1 MKRSGCQLSY
11 LCCLL
16 LALLGPVAAAAA
28 ETAAL
33 QPAPASTEIET
44 EKTPVSQPPSPDW
57 RDQVIYFVLTDRFAD
72 GDPSNNDQGAG
83 EYDPTKSSHY
93 SGGDLAGIQSKL
105 DYIQNLGATAV
116 WLTPPVAHQWWS
128 QKAQYGGYHGYWATD
143 FTKVDPH
150 YGDLASYRALAD
162 SLHQRKMYLIQDIVV
177 NHTGNF
183 FGYNGAYDASDTAK
197 NFVLYEDQTSKQP
210 APTQAPFSKINRLN
224 PEHAAADIYHW
235 TPPIVDP
242 TIPGQEF
249 RYQLASLADLNTTN
263 RQVRQ
268 ALKQS
273 YRYWLEQV
281 GVDAFR
287 IDTAKY
293 VEPDFWGDFLHAPDG
308 ILASARALGK
318 TDFLAFGEVF
328 EASTPF
334 TADGEQKLLQFMST
348 PSRKAL
354 DSVIAFPL
362 YFDINAVLAEGRP
375 PALLGY
381 RLQQHSSLFETPH
394 LLPTFINNHDTKR
407 FLAAGSVDAF
417 IQAYALL
424 FTIPGIPVIYQ
435 GDEQLFTQT
444 RQAMFQGGW
453 GNPSDQF
460 QSKSTMYQLIQSL
473 AKLRKD
479 YPVLSRGDW
488 SLLQADEHA
497 AGVLAY
503 RMAPAVLNTTKSKTS
518 TTKEQLS
525 PIVVLMNTAD
535 TPRLLAALP
544 LGVTGHSRWQVLW
557 QQGTALKQLDTD
569 QQGRLT
575 LELPAR
581 AVLVL
586 TPAVAPVALNQIASG
601 HDSADGLL
609 QLQLAEQFTQQLSQQ
624 VSQQLSQQL
633 AAQPLT
639 KDFLFAGKVN
649 QPNLPLRLVQNGDFQ
664 KFPALKSDA
673 NGRFSIKVPVRDLG
687 QQQYKLRLYA
697 PTLAAVSREI
707 SYQSKVT
714 LPEWQAAVVD
724 PHNDD
729 KGPTGRYQ
737 QPQHEH
743 SQQQLDIRNVTAK
756 AGGANLQ
763 LEIQMQQISQFWAPA
778 NGFDNVHF
786 AIFIHLPN
794 RPDLAEA
801 RVLPGLNQRMPQGKS
816 WQLGHFMF
824 GWGNSMFNAQG
835 ASDTE
840 TGTKL
845 GAAPQLQ
852 VDLAKNRITVSYQGQ
867 ALGINDWAGA
877 EIYLSTWDK
886 TGEGVLR
893 ELKPLASAWNFGG
906 AAADAPKVLDDVW
919 LQLQPTLNETVIHR

>member
-1 MKRSGCQLSY
+1 MSSGRQSLIWR
-11 LCCLL
+11 CLPL
-16 LALLGPVAAAAA
+16 FWLGPLAAVAV

-33 QPAPASTEIET
+33 QPAPATT
-44 EKTPVSQPPSPDW
+44 EKAQARVSQLPSPDW

-72 GDPSNNDQGAG
+72 GDPSNNNQGAG

-150 YGDLASYRALAD
+150 YGDLAIYRDLANN
-162 SLHQRKMYLIQDIVV
+162 LHQRQMYLIQDIVV

-183 FGYNGAYDASDTAK
+183 FGYAGAYDASNTAE
-197 NFVLYEDQTSKQP
+197 NFVLYEGQTSQQP
-210 APTQAPFSKINRLN
+210 APSQWPFSQINRLN
-224 PEHAAADIYHW
+224 SEHAAADIYHW

-249 RYQLASLADLNTTN
+249 RYQLASLADLNTSN
-263 RQVRQ
+263 PQVRQ

-281 GVDAFR
+281 GIDAFR

-293 VEPDFWGDFLHAPDG
+293 VEHDFWRDFLHAPDG
-308 ILASARALGK
+308 IFAAASQLGK
-318 TDFLAFGEVF
+318 QHFLAFGEVF
-328 EASTPF
+328 AASKPF
-334 TADGEQKLLQFMST
+334 QNDGEQQLQAFLGTSAE
-348 PSRKAL
+348 PQL
-354 DSVIAFPL
+354 NSVIAFPL

-381 RLQQHSSLFETPH
+381 RIQQHSSLFENPH

-407 FLAAGSVDAF
+407 FLAAGSVEAF

-424 FTIPGIPVIYQ
+424 FTIPGVPVIYQ
-435 GDEQLFTQT
+435 GDEQLLTQT

-453 GNPSDQF
+453 GNTKDQF
-460 QSKSTMYQLIQSL
+460 QTESTMYQLIQSL

-503 RMAPAVLNTTKSKTS
+503 RMAPAASNTTKSKTS
-518 TTKEQLS
+518 NTKAQLS
-525 PIVVLMNTAD
+525 PVVVLMNTAD

-544 LGVTGHSRWQVLW
+544 IDVTGNSQWQVLW
-557 QQGTALKQLDTD
+557 QQGTALKQVKTN
-569 QQGRLT
+569 QQGQLT

-586 TPAVAPVALNQIASG
+586 TPTGAPVAVNHTASG
-601 HDSADGLL
+601 QYSAEGLL
-609 QLQLAEQFTQQLSQQ
+609 QLQLAD
-624 VSQQLSQQL
+624 QLSQQL
-633 AAQPLT
+633 ATQPLT
-639 KDFLFAGKVN
+639 KDFVMAGKVN
-649 QPNLPLRLVQNGDFQ
+649 HPNLPLRLVQNGDFQ
-664 KFPALKSDA
+664 KFPVLQSDA
-673 NGRFSIKVPVRDLG
+673 NGHFSITVPVRDLG
-687 QQQYKLRLYA
+687 EQQHQLRLYA
-697 PTLAAVSREI
+697 PTLAAVSSEI
-707 SYQSKVT
+707 RYLSKIT
-714 LPEWQAAVVD
+714 QPEWQATVVD

-729 KGPTGRYQ
+729 QGPTGRYQ

-743 SQQQLDIRNVTAK
+743 SQQQLDIRSVTAK
-756 AGGANLQ
+756 AGGSNLK
-763 LEIQMQQISQFWAPA
+763 LEIQMQQMSQFWAPA

-794 RPDLAEA
+794 RPDLPKA
-801 RVLPGLNQRMPQGKS
+801 RALPGLNQQMPQGKN

-824 GWGNSMFNAQG
+824 GWGNSVFNAQG
-835 ASDTE
+835 ATATE
-840 TGTKL
+840 TGSKL

-852 VDLAKNRITVSYQGQ
+852 VDLAKKLITVNYQGQ
-867 ALGINDWAGA
+867 ALGIQDWAGT

-893 ELKPLASAWNFGG
+893 DVSPKASSWNFGG
-906 AAADAPKVLDDVW
+906 ATIDAPKVLDDLW
-919 LQLQPTLNETVIHR
+919 LKLHKVPAIQP

>member
-16 LALLGPVAAAAA
+16 LAVLGPVAAAAA

-33 QPAPASTEIET
+33 QPAPASTET
-44 EKTPVSQPPSPDW
+44 EKTPVSQPPSLDW

-93 SGGDLAGIQSKL
+93 SGGDLVGIQSKL

-143 FTKVDPH
+143 FTKLDPH
-150 YGDLASYRALAD
+150 YGDLASYRALAN
-162 SLHQRKMYLIQDIVV
+162 SLHQRQMYLIQDIVV

-197 NFVLYEDQTSKQP
+197 NFVLYEDQNSKQP

-249 RYQLASLADLNTTN
+249 RFQLASLADLNTTN
-263 RQVRQ
+263 PQVRQ
-268 ALKQS
+268 ALKRS

-318 TDFLAFGEVF
+318 PDFLAFGEVF
-328 EASTPF
+328 EASKPF

-348 PSRKAL
+348 PTRKAL

-375 PALLGY
+375 PAQLGY
-381 RLQQHSSLFETPH
+381 RLQQHSSVFAKPH

-407 FLAAGSVDAF
+407 FLAAGSVEAF

-453 GNPSDQF
+453 GNAKDQF
-460 QSKSTMYQLIQSL
+460 QPQSKMYQLIQSL
-473 AKLRKD
+473 AALRKAH
-479 YPVLSRGDW
+479 PVLSRGDW
-488 SLLQADEHA
+488 SLLQADENA
-497 AGVLAY
+497 AGILAY
-503 RMAPAVLNTTKSKTS
+503 QMAPQTPTS
-518 TTKEQLS
+518 SPTSSPISSQPSSLS
-525 PIVVLMNTAD
+525 EPIVVLMNTAD
-535 TPRLLAALP
+535 SPRLAAALS
-544 LGVTGHSRWQVLW
+544 TGFKNRQWQLLW
-557 QQGTALKQLDTD
+557 QHGAKPKNITTDAQGQM
-569 QQGRLT
+569 T

-581 AVLVL
+581 AVLVMQPVPVSAML
-586 TPAVAPVALNQIASG
+586 AAAPSKAAT
-601 HDSADGLL
+601 LL
-609 QLQLAEQFTQQLSQQ
+609 KLTQQPAGIPLSQDF
-624 VSQQLSQQL
+624 VL
-633 AAQPLT
+633 AGTINHAS
-639 KDFLFAGKVN
+639 
-649 QPNLPLRLVQNGDFQ
+649 LPLRLVQNGDLQTFAP
-664 KFPALKSDA
+664 FSSDA
-673 NGRFSIKVPVRDLG
+673 QGRFSLKIPVKDLG
-687 QQQYKLRLYA
+687 QQQHQLRFYA
-697 PTLAAVSREI
+697 PTLGWVSEEI
-707 SYQSKVT
+707 RYQTLVT
-714 LPEWQAAVVD
+714 TPEWRAEVVD
-724 PHNDD
+724 PENDD
-729 KGPTGRYQ
+729 RGPSGNYQ

-743 SQQQLDIRNVTAK
+743 SQQQLDIRRVRAK

-763 LEIQMQQISQFWAPA
+763 LDIEMQQISQFWAPA

-801 RVLPGLNQRMPQGKS
+801 QVLPGLNQQMPQGKN

-824 GWGNSMFNAQG
+824 GWGNSVFNAQG

-852 VDLAKNRITVSYQGQ
+852 VDLAKNLITVSYQGQ

-893 ELKPLASAWNFGG
+893 ELKLLASAWNFGG

-919 LQLQPTLNETVIHR
+919 LQLQPTLNETAIHR